1 MQEIPSGLRLIDG
14 ESLKDGSGV
23 MKTGDALKAAILT
36 STSIGRVVGDNIE
49 LTQVEAARA
58 HIVGLAEASQSGTIK
73 VSAYSKELANSQTSA
88 LVGNYSVSV
97 AINPVAD
104 APYLSAD
111 SKVRGL
117 VNDNLSAELA
127 SKAIIKIPASAALV
141 DTDGSETLF
150 IKVSPKSGVITDFQ
164 LTGATYHVSSNND
177 YILLKAS
184 DLSSLEIKRSPLKV
198 HMMINSRLKLSL
210 WRQIQVT

>member
-1 MQEIPSGLRLIDG
+1 MVR
-14 ESLKDGSGV
+14 V

-58 HIVGLAEASQSGTIK
+58 HIVGLADASQSGTIK

-117 VNDNLSAELA
+117 VNDNLSAELT
-127 SKAIIKIPASAALV
+127 SNAIIKVPVAALV
-141 DTDGSETLF
+141 DTDGSEALF

-164 LTGATYHVSSNND
+164 LSGTTYHVSSNND
-177 YILLKAS
+177 YILLKAF
-184 DLSSLEIKRSPLKV
+184 DLSSLEIKRLQKA
-198 HMMINSRLKLSL
+198 
-210 WRQIQVT
+210 